1 MPGKVI
7 GRSIFAVQFLA
18 YTCQQWIHPGEKF
31 LGREATERSVP
42 HPLVAHSANAALDVL
57 CVGDAAERCGNHVA
71 MFESGDELRAFGGIV
86 AKPMEE
92 FGEAPLLHWLRH
104 NSAKR
109 SKFISAFEHC
119 DMVAATLCGI
129 TDAKNVKRSICAMGH
144 KWMWN
149 TSLGGLPPQEFLTR
163 VDPLLAGVREKLDG
177 EYATS
182 DHLAGHLSPYWA
194 EQLGLKAGIPIH
206 FGAFDDHWAD

>member
-1 MPGKVI
+1 LFYGSPSSFKCSNRNSIHSCPTYIFHPIRRERPGKLIV
-7 GRSIFAVQFLA
+7 RSIFAVQFFA

-92 FGEAPLLHWLRH
+92 YGDAPLR
-104 NSAKR
+104 
-109 SKFISAFEHC
+109 
-119 DMVAATLCGI
+119 
-129 TDAKNVKRSICAMGH
+129 
-144 KWMWN
+144 
-149 TSLGGLPPQEFLTR
+149 
-163 VDPLLAGVREKLDG
+163 
-177 EYATS
+177 
-182 DHLAGHLSPYWA
+182 
-194 EQLGLKAGIPIH
+194 
-206 FGAFDDHWAD
+206 